1 MVTHADLYRM
11 VLCCPAM
18 GCTVEA
24 LEVPRKMFAISIAP
38 HNAAIPSGDVL
49 HSTHNKGYRHDRL
62 EHAMAK
68 VLQTDANP

>member
-24 LEVPRKMFAISIAP
+24 LEVPRKMLAISIAP
-38 HNAAIPSGDVL
+38 HNAATPSGDVL
-49 HSTHNKGYRHDRL
+49 HSTHNKPLMVIALSMQWQRRCR
-62 EHAMAK
+62 
-68 VLQTDANP
+68 